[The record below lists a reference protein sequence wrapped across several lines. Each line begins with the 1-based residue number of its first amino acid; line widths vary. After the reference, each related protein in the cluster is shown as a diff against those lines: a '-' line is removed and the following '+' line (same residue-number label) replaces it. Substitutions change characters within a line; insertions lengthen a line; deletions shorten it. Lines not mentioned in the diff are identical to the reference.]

1 MPRHLAHAVAAMALL
16 ALVAACGAPAPPPCL
31 IPADDTIALP
41 LLEGGWTVFTAD
53 GDVDGTMQF
62 DGDRVIATLA
72 DVDFVGTWSHT
83 GSDANEHRILLLVG
97 GAVQGDVELLYPEP
111 TRIALA
117 LVFSTHD
124 TLYALQSD
132 GLWTR
137 WVRSELP

>member
-1 MPRHLAHAVAAMALL
+1 MLRHLVHALAAAAVA

-41 LLEGGWTVFTAD
+41 LLEGQWTVFTAE
-53 GDVDGTMQF
+53 GDVDGTMAF
-62 DGDRVIATLA
+62 DGERVIATSA
-72 DVDFVGTWSHT
+72 DVDFVGTWTHT

-97 GAVQGDVELLYPEP
+97 GAVQGEVELLYPEP